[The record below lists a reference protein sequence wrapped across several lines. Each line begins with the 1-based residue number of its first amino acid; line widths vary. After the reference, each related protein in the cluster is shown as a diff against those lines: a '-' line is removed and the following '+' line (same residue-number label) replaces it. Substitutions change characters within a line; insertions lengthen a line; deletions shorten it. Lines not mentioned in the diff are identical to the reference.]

1 MDYNKLKIFQLVA
14 ETGSVGKAAK
24 ILHVTQPA
32 VSQQLIALEDQLG
45 FKLLRRAHGTLT
57 LSPEATTLLAKL
69 RDGFDV
75 IEAAVAAV
83 RDSNQMME
91 GHIRLGVLMD
101 HSTTFSLAKTLMGFS
116 KLHAGV
122 TFDIQFGTNSEIESG
137 LHKGT
142 LDLGLSIVFEEPRAL
157 TREPVKTAKHCF
169 VSQKTS
175 HKIDLEHILESQ
187 RLIDFSQDFLCLT
200 PWVLKNKPDV
210 ISILKGRRPSLIVP
224 NHLTAFELVESGWGC
239 AVLPEYICKELIE
252 AGKIQRLG
260 PLDLNVVLDI
270 ASTKE
275 RTLRSYERAFVEF
288 IKQPSFYGTTE

>member
-14 ETGSVGKAAK
+14 QTGSVGKAAK

-45 FKLLRRAHGTLT
+45 FKLLRRAHGALT
-57 LSPEATTLLAKL
+57 LSPEAKTLLEKL

-101 HSTTFSLAKTLMGFS
+101 HSTPFSLAKTLMGFS

-122 TFDIQFGTNSEIESG
+122 TFDIQFGTNSAIEAG
-137 LHKGT
+137 LHSGA
-142 LDLGLSIVFEEPRAL
+142 LDLGLSIVFEDPRAL
-157 TREPVKTAKHCF
+157 AREPVKTAKHCF
-169 VSQKTS
+169 VSRKTNK
-175 HKIDLEHILESQ
+175 KIDLEHIIESE

-200 PWVLKNKPDV
+200 PWVTKNKPNFMT
-210 ISILKGRRPSLIVP
+210 ILKSRRPSLIVP
-224 NHLTAFELVESGWGC
+224 NHLTAFELVESGWAC
-239 AVLPEYICKELIE
+239 AVLPEYICKDLIE
-252 AGKIQRLG
+252 GGTLQRLG

-270 ASTKE
+270 ACTKE

-288 IKQPSFYGTTE
+288 IKQPLHYG